1 MMYAFSRDGAIPGS
15 KFLHKVDKRWR
26 SPIRTGSLRPFLF
39 ASYDGPN
46 RETDDPRLSVWLACA
61 LSFIL
66 GLPSLGS
73 SVAFSAATSIATI
86 GLYTSYG
93 TAFKPS

>member
-15 KFLHKVDKRWR
+15 KFLHKVDQWWR
-26 SPIRTGSLRPFLF
+26 FPIRTGSTFSFWLLYGDL
-39 ASYDGPN
+39 SQ
-46 RETDDPRLSVWLACA
+46 ETDDPCSLSVWLACA

-73 SVAFSAATSIATI
+73 SVAFSTTTSITMI

-93 TAFKPS
+93 MAFKPS

>member
-1 MMYAFSRDGAIPGS
+1 
-15 KFLHKVDKRWR
+15 
-26 SPIRTGSLRPFLF
+26 
-39 ASYDGPN
+39 
-46 RETDDPRLSVWLACA
+46 VWLACA

-93 TAFKPS
+93 AQRNSKKTTPTTPQLTLPYILP